1 MVNKMSLIEFN
12 NVKKIYGKS
21 DAKTI
26 ALDDIT
32 LSIDSGEMVAF
43 MGASGSGKSTLLNI
57 MGCLDKQSSGEYYY
71 NGEKISN
78 YTDGEISRLRN
89 SVFGFVVQNFALID
103 NYTVYENVEIPLA
116 YNKKRS
122 NNKMKLI
129 KETLN
134 MLGIVDKINKYPK
147 ELSGGQCQ
155 RVAIARAIVNDQ
167 QIILADEPTGAL
179 DKKTGQ
185 EVMNIFKDLNKQGKT
200 IVIITHDNAIA
211 SQCSRIIKLSD
222 GKIIS
227 S

>member
-1 MVNKMSLIEFN
+1 MSLIEFN
-12 NVKKIYGKS
+12 NVKKIYGKL

-26 ALDDIT
+26 ALDDVT

-71 NGEKISN
+71 DRQKISN

-103 NYTVYENVEIPLA
+103 NYTVYENVEIPLV
-116 YNKKRS
+116 YNNKRS

-129 KETLN
+129 KETLD
-134 MLGIVDKINKYPK
+134 MLGIVNKINKYPK

-222 GKIIS
+222 GKIIRS
-227 S
+227 

>member
-32 LSIDSGEMVAF
+32 LSIDVGEMVAF

-71 NGEKISN
+71 NGEKISD
-78 YTDGEISRLRN
+78 YTDSKISRLRN
-89 SVFGFVVQNFALID
+89 STFGFVVQNFALID
-103 NYTVYENVEIPLA
+103 NYTVYENVEIPLV
-116 YNKKRS
+116 YNKKRF

-129 KETLN
+129 KETLD
-134 MLGIVDKINKYPK
+134 MLGIVNKINKYPK

-155 RVAIARAIVNDQ
+155 RVAIARAIANDQ

-179 DKKTGQ
+179 DKKM
-185 EVMNIFKDLNKQGKT
+185 VKK
-200 IVIITHDNAIA
+200 
-211 SQCSRIIKLSD
+211 
-222 GKIIS
+222 
-227 S
+227 